1 MAMRVGTV
9 RERKDNE
16 NRVALTPEAVYSLT
30 SAGSAVLV
38 EASAGAGAGYID
50 SDYAGVGAAIAD
62 NAAAVWSGVDLVV
75 KVKEPVPSE
84 YEYLVPR
91 EPAPTLFTYLHLA
104 ADRPLT
110 ERLIASGWTSLAYE
124 LVARGDGSLPLLAP
138 MSQVAGHMA
147 AEIGAALLKQPGPG
161 KGKLLGGIAGV
172 AAGKV
177 VILGSGTVATAAV
190 RVLLGSEARIVVMS
204 RDLARLSYLQ
214 EHFGGRITTRTS
226 SPQSVAEELQ
236 DADLVILAVLVPGA
250 TAPRVVT
257 REMLRRMEPGGV
269 LMDVSIDQ
277 GGAAETSRPTS
288 HSDPTYVEE
297 GIVHYCVTNMPGAVP
312 HTSTLALASAT
323 LPYIETL
330 AAFGTAGAL
339 AADQDLARSLSTYA
353 GSLISAPVAEALG
366 LTAAPNPFLV
376 G

>member
-1 MAMRVGTV
+1 MRVGTV
-9 RERKDNE
+9 RERKDGE
-16 NRVALTPEAVYSLT
+16 NRVALTPEAVYALV
-30 SAGSAVLV
+30 SAGSEVVL
-38 EASAGAGAGYID
+38 EASAGVGAGYGD
-50 SDYAGVGAAIAD
+50 AAYTAVGGTVVAD
-62 NAAAVWSGVDLVV
+62 ASAVWSTSDLVV
-75 KVKEPVPSE
+75 KVKEPVPAE
-84 YEYLVPR
+84 YDQLVPR
-91 EPAPTLFTYLHLA
+91 DPQPTLFTYLHLA

-110 ERLIASGWTSLAYE
+110 ERLLASGWTTLAYE
-124 LVARGDGSLPLLAP
+124 LVARPDGSLPLLAP
-138 MSQVAGHMA
+138 MSQVAGRMA
-147 AEIGAALLKQPGPG
+147 AEVGAGLLKQPGPG

-177 VILGSGTVATAAV
+177 VILGSGAVATAAV

-226 SPQSVAEELQ
+226 SPQSVAEELE

-257 REMLRRMEPGGV
+257 REMLRRMESGGV
-269 LMDVSIDQ
+269 LVDVSIDQ
-277 GGAAETSRPTS
+277 GGAAETSRPTT

-312 HTSTLALASAT
+312 HTSTLSLASAT

-330 AAFGTAGAL
+330 AALGTEAAL
-339 AADQDLARSLSTYA
+339 AADQALARALSTYA
-353 GSLISAPVAEALG
+353 GRLTSAPVAAALG
-366 LTAAPNPFLV
+366 LPAAANPFLA